1 VAVAPVVAPALDGW
15 HTYTNTRIYIYIYIY
30 ICIYLKP
37 SLSQECRLPVK
48 YLITLCGTATHS
60 QHVYAMCDTK
70 WVSKCACVWV
80 CSPFGRLLWVC
91 VCGNM
96 AIAKCWRWVRYTRVT
111 LVYIS
116 ASVDVSMPYL
126 LHVYIVDCKCV
137 SLFVAFAQFTLLF
150 ICPTDGAMPVK

>member
-1 VAVAPVVAPALDGW
+1 VVAAPVT
-15 HTYTNTRIYIYIYIY
+15 HTYT
-30 ICIYLKP
+30 KP

-48 YLITLCGTATHS
+48 YLITLCGTTTHN

-70 WVSKCACVWV
+70 WECVCERVALLAAWLCRCVWV
-80 CSPFGRLLWVC
+80 CNGVC
-91 VCGNM
+91 VWVGGNM

-116 ASVDVSMPYL
+116 ASVDVPMPWL
-126 LHVYIVDCKCV
+126 ICYIYSIWVCV
-137 SLFVAFAQFTLLF
+137 WLSVAFAQFTLLF